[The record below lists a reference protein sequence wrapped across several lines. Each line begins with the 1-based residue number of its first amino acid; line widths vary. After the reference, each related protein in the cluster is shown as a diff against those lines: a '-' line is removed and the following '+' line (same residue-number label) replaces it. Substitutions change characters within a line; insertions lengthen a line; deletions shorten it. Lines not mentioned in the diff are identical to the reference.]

1 MRDRMKSFVTGG
13 AGFIGSNLV
22 DALVER
28 GDDVE
33 VVDDLSTGRESN
45 LEGALARGAVLH
57 RVLKRVP
64 RVLAFALAGCLLG
77 ALAAAQ
83 VPGKPMRIV
92 LLVDSSNYVATQLT
106 QFRAALHEFLET
118 LPGEPEIVFLSSGGR
133 MRIRVPPTT
142 DRKKLAE
149 AVSIFAPDG
158 GANAFVAFA
167 GTVEITDFE
176 MLTATPLPSSEAWSR
191 DFHEV
196 IWPEDDSGRIRID
209 GWNAKT
215 KRLQFSMQ
223 AMGEERSF
231 DEQACRAG
239 AAAGLTQLACHGIAA
254 IAADGVPLLL
264 SVPDY
269 NDAIATPV
277 ARFTANGEKA
287 FSELFPQ

>member
-1 MRDRMKSFVTGG
+1 MLLPNIRFAAPLALALALPVPGAAGEALQAPYQIESVSIDLRGRDGRDESRVYAYVVDLDQPKALRQGEADRWLEATVLTEIG
-13 AGFIGSNLV
+13 AER
-22 DALVER
+22 AQLVEIR
-28 GDDVE
+28 K
-33 VVDDLSTGRESN
+33 S
-45 LEGALARGAVLH
+45 
-57 RVLKRVP
+57 
-64 RVLAFALAGCLLG
+64 C
-77 ALAAAQ
+77 
-83 VPGKPMRIV
+83 
-92 LLVDSSNYVATQLT
+92 
-106 QFRAALHEFLET
+106 EFLCGVEERET
-118 LPGEPEIVFLSSGGR
+118 CHYQAVVVLPQDS
-133 MRIRVPPTT
+133 
-142 DRKKLAE
+142 
-149 AVSIFAPDG
+149 

-167 GTVEITDFE
+167 GTVEVTDFE

-239 AAAGLTQLACHGIAA
+239 TAAGLTQLACHGIAV

-277 ARFTANGEKA
+277 ARFTANGEAHVLVQLGLKA
-287 FSELFPQ
+287 QTIYGLLVKRGDKWVPLFRRAERALLC